1 MRTARSFRIA
11 YRSLTVLLMALI
23 ILTVLAACNER
34 RAARQRE
41 GGASLPPVQETTR
54 RPTATTPTPSQEG
67 KDMTVDR
74 IAYIGLD
81 GNIFTIK
88 ADGTGS
94 QRLTNSDLRVGP
106 AGHILGQ
113 APLSQVFYAWPTW
126 SPDSTKLAASH
137 IVEVQGGI
145 SLSVEVVD
153 ASTGKTTK
161 VYDNEPNTGPI
172 AQNAPHYIYWSPDSN
187 HISFV
192 AATPGE
198 LALFVSTPGE
208 RGGPVRLMGKAPIYY
223 SWASDSSA
231 LLIHN
236 GPELVMA
243 SPAGGE
249 VRPADSLGQ
258 VGTGFRAPALSRDGS
273 KLVYAT
279 GGALYASDA
288 KLQPVGGERILD
300 VGASS
305 AFLWSPTRDEIA
317 VADIISA
324 PESAASYERLRIV
337 SSDGASQRILVN
349 EPLIAFFWSPDG
361 EKIAYVGLAPESRS
375 LIWKYVDRETERT
388 IPLMEFFPSSDF
400 LTLISFF
407 DQYAYSNS
415 IWSPDS
421 SRIVFSGTVATRA
434 LRRNGDSAGGD
445 KVYVLDVKE
454 GATPRAIA
462 ASHIA
467 FWSWR

>member
-1 MRTARSFRIA
+1 MRTARSLRIA
-11 YRSLTVLLMALI
+11 HRFLIVLLMALI
-23 ILTVLAACNER
+23 ALTVLAACNER
-34 RAARQRE
+34 RAPRQRE
-41 GGASLPPVQETTR
+41 EGTSLPQVQTTQ
-54 RPTATTPTPSQEG
+54 RPTTTTPTSSQEG
-67 KDMTVDR
+67 KEMTVNR
-74 IAYIGLD
+74 IAYVGLD

-88 ADGTGS
+88 PDGTGS

-113 APLSQVFYAWPTW
+113 APQSQVFYAWPTW

-145 SLSVEVVD
+145 SLAVEVVD

-172 AQNAPHYIYWSPDSN
+172 AQNAAHYIYWSPDSK

-192 AATPGE
+192 AATPTE
-198 LALFVSTPGE
+198 LALFISTPGE
-208 RGGPVRLMGKAPIYY
+208 GRGPVRLMGKAPIYY
-223 SWASDSSA
+223 SWAGDGST

-236 GPELVMA
+236 GPELFMA
-243 SPAGGE
+243 SPDSRE

-258 VGTGFRAPALSRDGS
+258 VGMGFRAPALSRDGS
-273 KLVYAT
+273 TAVYAS
-279 GGALYASDA
+279 GDALYAGDA
-288 KLQPVGGERILD
+288 KLQPVGGKRILD

-337 SSDGASQRILVN
+337 NSDGASQKTLVN
-349 EPLIAFFWSPDG
+349 EPLLAFFWSPDG
-361 EKIAYVGLAPESRS
+361 EKIAYVGLEPEGRS
-375 LIWKYVDRETERT
+375 LVWKYVDMATERT
-388 IPLMEFFPSSDF
+388 ISLMEFFPSSEF

-421 SRIVFSGTVATRA
+421 SQIVFSGTVATRA

-445 KVYVLDVKE
+445 KVYVLDVRE

-462 ASHIA
+462 PSHIA
-467 FWSWR
+467 VWSWK